1 MTDAFMADPTLRER
15 YSLAEGD
22 TFEARFSLVSLENIL
37 IYIVAAAHYLLE
49 RLFDRHKEEVSK
61 LVDEAV
67 VATVPWYYRL
77 ARAYQH
83 GDALKFNERT
93 MSYEYA
99 SRDERKQLIR
109 YVAVRDRGGSIQML
123 VSGELSGLPVPL
135 SNDVLR
141 AFESYMKAVKI
152 AGVVLSIRSLPADT
166 LEIYA
171 QVQVD
176 PMLLSRTGERLRD
189 GVPVVEEAIR
199 AYLKG
204 ITYGGQYNK
213 TKLVDAIQSV
223 EGVVD
228 VVLEA
233 SYATPHGG
241 QKTLVQGNNYVARSG
256 CFLAPNLKQT
266 LSYVV

>member
-15 YSLAEGD
+15 YGFREGD
-22 TFEARFSLVSLENIL
+22 TFEGRFSPVSLERIL

-49 RLFDRHKEEVSK
+49 RIFDRHREEVSS
-61 LVDEAV
+61 LVDEGV
-67 VATVPWYYRL
+67 VATVPWYYRM

-83 GDALKFNERT
+83 GDPLKFNPQT
-93 MSYEYA
+93 MRYEYP
-99 SRDERKQLIR
+99 SLDEGKQLIR
-109 YVAVRDRGGSIQML
+109 YVAVRDRGGSIQLL
-123 VSGELSGLPVPL
+123 VSGETSGEPTPL

-141 AFESYMKAVKI
+141 AFESYMKAIKI
-152 AGVVLSIRSLPADT
+152 AGVVLSVSSLPADT

-176 PMLLSRTGERLRD
+176 PMLLSRTGERLSD
-189 GVPVVEEAIR
+189 GLPVVEEAIR

-228 VVLEA
+228 VILKE

-241 QKTLVQGNNYVARSG
+241 ARRLIVGNNYVARSG